1 MEATGTEAQ
10 EREIADR
17 LRRLAAYFS
26 ACLDL
31 RNSIT
36 LQKEDEGFAREERGS
51 IRYVLDSNMVRFF
64 LDPMRESAYVNP
76 FSGEDTPAYR
86 KLAIITAE
94 FVFSREMEGQ
104 WGVPAS
110 ISTEHMVE
118 LANHME
124 KLSRRLDE
132 HANKL
137 ESVTAIDDDAHQED
151 AIRLAQPGNDIAAS
165 VEAFNSTAA
174 TGAYW
179 PKDDILR
186 ELREAQMLE
195 RIRNQDLLLPMH
207 LDENATIEVIKPSSK
222 AVNAWEAFIKKQR
235 KETDQKKKRNPKQ
248 DAADAITAAQII
260 QLNRNVA
267 EGALAPTRYV
277 LITLDRNLF
286 NAAVEWWENSGRHE
300 LDFFPFRR
308 ISQYIPFLNTERLPN
323 SLSSGQVSKDLKV
336 ALDSLLGMGS
346 RRQHKVPLYIPES
359 TVSPPKDSFAG
370 EVFTPLKWMSKK
382 WDVVAPVQRMIV
394 DLWRNMTER
403 VNYLNPE
410 LLSRRDEA
418 FENFREYLSNSPN
431 TRQAAVA
438 YLRQA
443 VEKIDKF
450 NLELSIAH
458 SIATEIVKRPPHQ
471 PAQAVRG
478 MPVLREKFDLIIGD
492 QNLYPLLDRVVLHQD
507 VAPLSSI
514 VKKIDES
521 ELWRSAFF
529 AGCVAFWVGQWD
541 GAAVYARR
549 AIAASRN
556 EERRAELSYFQVLT
570 ARFAALDM
578 PNNTSLDQRAALSRI
593 YDELTNMATDVDE
606 MGKAAAESDLFAQCR
621 AKVERSH
628 WVLSRAY
635 VQAFQQNPLDEDL
648 GAIVSGVLDELNL
661 LRDDLVALPNE
672 ELPKEALQTLQIEH
686 MVGTAGAYIFQEQ
699 LTGVA
704 VDAALKEDIA
714 MKIEAW
720 VDANPGVAP
729 SLYKV
734 TLPLLRNAPEAA
746 DEINKILKEEH
757 HMTWFDNIALNQMR
771 DLVAR

>member
-1 MEATGTEAQ
+1 MEATGTEAP
-10 EREIADR
+10 EREITDR
-17 LRRLAAYFS
+17 LRKLAAYFS

-36 LQKEDEGFAREERGS
+36 LQKEDESFAREERGS
-51 IRYVLDSNMVRFF
+51 IRYVFDSNMVRFF

-76 FSGEDTPAYR
+76 FSGKDTPAYR
-86 KLAIITAE
+86 KLAVITAE

-137 ESVTAIDDDAHQED
+137 ESIAAIEGNAHQED
-151 AIRLAQPGNDIAAS
+151 AIRLAQSSNNIAAS
-165 VEAFNSTAA
+165 VEAFNSTTA
-174 TGAYW
+174 TGAHW

-195 RIRNQDLLLPMH
+195 RIRNQELLLPMH
-207 LDENATIEVIKPSSK
+207 LDENATIEVIEPSSK
-222 AVNAWEAFIKKQR
+222 AVSAWETLIKKQR
-235 KETDQKKKRNPKQ
+235 RETDRKNKRNPKQ
-248 DAADAITAAQII
+248 DVADAITAAQII

-286 NAAVEWWENSGRHE
+286 NAAVDWWETSGRQE

-336 ALDSLLGMGS
+336 ALDSLLGMGN
-346 RRQHKVPLYIPES
+346 RRQHKVPLYIPEP

-382 WDVVAPVQRMIV
+382 WDDVAPVQSMIV
-394 DLWRNMTER
+394 DLWRDMTER

-431 TRQAAVA
+431 TRQAAVT

-458 SIATEIVKRPPHQ
+458 SIATEIVKRPPNQ

-492 QNLYPLLDRVVLHQD
+492 QHLYPLLDRVVLDQD

-514 VKKIDES
+514 VKKIEES

-541 GAAVYARR
+541 GAAVFARR
-549 AIAASRN
+549 AIASSRS
-556 EERRAELSYFQVLT
+556 EERRAELTYFQVLT
-570 ARFAALDM
+570 GRFAALDM
-578 PNNTSLDQRAALSRI
+578 PSNTSLDQRSALSRI
-593 YDELTNMATDVDE
+593 YDELTKMTPDVKE
-606 MGKAAAESDLFAQCR
+606 MQKAAAESDLFAQCR

-635 VQAFQQNPLDEDL
+635 VQAFRQNPLGEDL
-648 GAIVSGVLDELNL
+648 GATVSGVLDELNL
-661 LRDDLVALPNE
+661 LRDDLAALPSE
-672 ELPKEALQTLQIEH
+672 KLPREALKTLQIEH
-686 MVGTAGAYIFQEQ
+686 MVGMAGVYIFQEK

-714 MKIEAW
+714 TKIEAW

-734 TLPLLRNAPEAA
+734 TLPLLRNVREAA

-771 DLVAR
+771 DLVAH